1 MNVLVTGGTG
11 YIGSHT
17 VVELQQK
24 GHEVYIIDNLSNS
37 HMGVIDAIEAIT
49 GIKPHF
55 SRIDLCNAASVKD
68 FFVRNKIDSI
78 IHFAAFKAVGESV
91 QQPLKYYYNNIT
103 SLINLCKCA
112 EEFSVKDFIFSSSCA
127 VYGEPEYIPVDEK
140 HPVKDAQS
148 PYGATK
154 QMCERILADIAAS
167 GTLRA
172 IALRYFNPSGAH
184 PSVLIGELAL
194 NEPSNLVPVITR
206 TAAGKRNEMVVF
218 GDDYDTP
225 DGTCI
230 RDYIHVKDIAVAHIN
245 AVERLRE
252 KKNKNSY
259 EVFNLGTGRGYSVL
273 EVIKCFEKVTGK
285 KLNYRVGPRREG
297 DVSKVYSDCKLSNSV
312 LGWKAEQPLEEMLSS
327 AWQWEQKI

>member
-24 GHEVYIIDNLSNS
+24 GYDVFIIDNLSNS
-37 HMGVIDAIEAIT
+37 HAGVVDAITKIT

-55 SRIDLCNAASVKD
+55 SKIDLCNAAAVND

-78 IHFAAFKAVGESV
+78 IHFAALKAVGESV
-91 QQPLKYYYNNIT
+91 QEPLKYYYNNLI

-112 EEFSVKDFIFSSSCA
+112 EEFLVSDFIFSSSCS
-127 VYGEPEYIPVDEK
+127 VYGEPDYVPVDEN
-140 HPVKDAQS
+140 HPVKIAQS

-154 QMCERILADIAAS
+154 QMCERILSDIAAA
-167 GTLRA
+167 GTLQT
-172 IALRYFNPSGAH
+172 ISLRYFNPSGAH
-184 PSVLIGELAL
+184 PSVLIGELPL

-206 TAAGKRNEMVVF
+206 TAASKQKEMVVF

-225 DGTCI
+225 DGSCI
-230 RDYIHVKDIAVAHIN
+230 RDYIHVRDIAVAHIY
-245 AVERLRE
+245 ALERLRD
-252 KKNKNSY
+252 KQNKESF

-273 EVIKCFEKVTGK
+273 EVINAFEKVTGK
-285 KLNYRVGPRREG
+285 KLNYRIGEKRPG
-297 DVSKVYSDCKLSNSV
+297 DVSKVFSDCKLSNSV
-312 LGWKAEQPLEEMLSS
+312 LGWKAEQPLEQMLLS
-327 AWQWEQKI
+327 AWEWEQKI